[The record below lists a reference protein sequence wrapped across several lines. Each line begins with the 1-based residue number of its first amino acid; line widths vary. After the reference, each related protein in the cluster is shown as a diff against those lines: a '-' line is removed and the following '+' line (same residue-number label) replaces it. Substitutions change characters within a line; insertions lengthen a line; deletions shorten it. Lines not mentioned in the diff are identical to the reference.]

1 MSMDRLVFL
10 LVAFATH
17 GAVGYALVAVLTT
30 ADPRL
35 GAIVA
40 IAPDIDLLA
49 PADWG
54 PLFVHRGITHTPLFV
69 LGVVAVAYS
78 IRWRRTDATF
88 ALLALGSHLS
98 IDALSPMGL
107 PLLLPL
113 GQLPSPGLAIH
124 SPFSTV
130 LLWTGA
136 IGLLV
141 FANRNQTSSSGQP

>member
-1 MSMDRLVFL
+1 MSVDRLLFL

-17 GAVGYALVAVLTT
+17 GVVGYALVAVLTR

-35 GAIVA
+35 GAFVA

-49 PADWG
+49 PLDWG

-78 IRWRRTDATF
+78 IRWRRRDATV
-88 ALLALGSHLS
+88 ALLALGSHLL
-98 IDALSPMGL
+98 IDALSPKGL
-107 PLLLPL
+107 PLLLPAARA
-113 GQLPSPGLAIH
+113 PSPGLPIH
-124 SPFSTV
+124 GPFLTV

-136 IGLLV
+136 VGLLV
-141 FANRNQTSSSGQP
+141 IVNRNPTWSSEEP